1 MTDTLYR
8 SPVPLRDIL
17 YEFSIAKD
25 VPDAELL
32 DEFTRRYP
40 EYATTL
46 TEFAIE
52 IVQESVNAD
61 QTAEPAVDTT
71 TVSPAVSRA
80 MSKFQNALYAR
91 RSAEAA
97 TAEHAV
103 AAENPFAALN
113 REAFRALARDL
124 NANPVFLC
132 KLRDRQISPST
143 MSEGFRRFV
152 AETMKIGLDV
162 LTAFLAGGA
171 PRLQMQFFKANSKP
185 EAGSQ
190 QSFEDA
196 VRSSDLSGEQQEFLL
211 SL

>member
-1 MTDTLYR
+1 MTDTLHR
-8 SPVPLRDIL
+8 SPAPLRDIL

-40 EYATTL
+40 EYADAL
-46 TEFAIE
+46 TEFAVE
-52 IVQESVNAD
+52 LVQEAVNAA
-61 QTAEPAVDTT
+61 QTAEPVADTT

-91 RSAEAA
+91 QSAEGA
-97 TAEHAV
+97 TAQHTVAV
-103 AAENPFAALN
+103 ENPFAALD
-113 REAFRALARDL
+113 RQAFRALARDL
-124 NANPVFLC
+124 NVNSAFLC
-132 KLRDRQISPST
+132 KLRDRQINPKT

-152 AETMKIGLDV
+152 ADKMKIGLDM

-171 PRLQMQFFKANSKP
+171 PRLQLQFFKAKTKP
-185 EAGSQ
+185 EAGLQ

-196 VRSSDLSGEQQEFLL
+196 VRGSDLSEEQQKFLR

>member
-1 MTDTLYR
+1 MTDTLNR
-8 SPVPLRDIL
+8 SPAPLRDIL

-40 EYATTL
+40 EYADAL

-52 IVQESVNAD
+52 LVQESVNAA
-61 QTAEPAVDTT
+61 QAVEPAADTT

-91 RSAEAA
+91 QSAAAA
-97 TAEHAV
+97 TAQNAV
-103 AAENPFAALN
+103 AVENPFAALD
-113 REAFRALARDL
+113 RGAFRGLARDL
-124 NANPVFLC
+124 NVNSVFLC
-132 KLRDRQISPST
+132 KLRDRQINPKT

-152 AETMKIGLDV
+152 AEKMKIGLDV
-162 LTAFLAGGA
+162 LSAFCAVGT
-171 PRLQMQFFKANSKP
+171 PRLQRQFFKANAKP

-196 VRSSDLSGEQQEFLL
+196 VRSSDLSEEQQKFLL